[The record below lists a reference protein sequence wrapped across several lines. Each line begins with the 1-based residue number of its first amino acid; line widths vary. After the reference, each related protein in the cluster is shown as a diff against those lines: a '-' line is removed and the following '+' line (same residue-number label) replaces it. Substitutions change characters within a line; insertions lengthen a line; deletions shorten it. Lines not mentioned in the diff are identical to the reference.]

1 MLDSR
6 GETLCNTLVKIVNIP
21 LKKKVMCR
29 HSKSTQKDLD
39 MLVGKRQPWHDNV
52 GFFFA
57 TTRITSTVKGDS
69 QVMIC
74 LRLL

>member
-1 MLDSR
+1 
-6 GETLCNTLVKIVNIP
+6 
-21 LKKKVMCR
+21 MCR

-39 MLVGKRQPWHDNV
+39 MLVGKRQAWHDNV